1 MLLTKGVTIVSISVL
16 LITFIVFV
24 SAQNL
29 TEDIS
34 SAWNITEWN
43 ITNSQNVTNSRNS
56 TNTTE
61 TISSESLTLEGLSH
75 QEGSTL
81 TIGCLYFL
89 QHC

>member
-1 MLLTKGVTIVSISVL
+1 MFAKGVTIVSISVL

-34 SAWNITEWN
+34 SAWNITGW
-43 ITNSQNVTNSRNS
+43 NVTHSQNS

-61 TISSESLTLEGLSH
+61 TKPSESLTLEGLSP
-75 QEGSTL
+75 QEEGTL
-81 TIGCLYFL
+81 AIGCLYFL